1 MWPAQYGCGCAG
13 CQRERPPRARLRE
26 ARIDRRRGGWSRCS
40 GASTKNV
47 PFGGEGSMTVIR
59 NALKASLAGMLFAGL
74 LSSAAAAQDKPAELK
89 IAITTFLSGPASVF
103 GVPGK
108 NAAEMIAED
117 INKKG
122 GILGVP
128 VKLSFIDEGAGGEAL
143 VSNYRRV
150 VQDEKVD
157 VTFASIS
164 SGSCNQ
170 LVPLAEDLNVLNLMW
185 DCGASSIL
193 EAKKYRYSFRTQANA
208 TQEMMAVLIYLL
220 KKKPDFKTIAVVNR
234 DYAWGRESW
243 EIFSTAL
250 KQLKP
255 DVQVVGE
262 FFPKFGAP
270 DYSTEVSRLLALR
283 PDVVL
288 TTSWGGDLDTLVRQ
302 AGQRGLLQQSTFVL
316 GIGESSIQRL
326 GKDLPEG
333 LIVGARGDHW
343 FLHPEKKND
352 SAFKAFAEA
361 FKAKTGAWPIYPVYH
376 MAQAF
381 TALQT
386 AYDKAI
392 KANGGNWPTREQ
404 VVDATAGTEFAT
416 GFGRPITIR
425 PEDNQGLEAQLVGVT
440 KSFPGYDFKLLDNMM
455 IFDPKVITN
464 PAGVRSVDW
473 LKTLKPE
480 FVNMDVPTFKQ

>member
-1 MWPAQYGCGCAG
+1 MTF
-13 CQRERPPRARLRE
+13 ARRTLLGVLTT
-26 ARIDRRRGGWSRCS
+26 A
-40 GASTKNV
+40 A
-47 PFGGEGSMTVIR
+47 
-59 NALKASLAGMLFAGL
+59 LAGVAA
-74 LSSAAAAQDKPAELK
+74 SSAAAQDKPAEIK

-122 GILGVP
+122 GIGGVP

-170 LVPLAEDLNVLNLMW
+170 LVPLAEDLKVMNFMW
-185 DCGASSIL
+185 DCGAASIL
-193 EAKKYRYSFRTQANA
+193 ETKKYRYSFRTQANA

-220 KKKPDFKTIAVVNR
+220 KKKPDFKTIAVVNQ

-255 DVQVVGE
+255 DVQIVGE

-288 TTSWGGDLDTLVRQ
+288 TTAWGGDLDTLVRQ

-343 FLHPEKKND
+343 FLHPEKKNEL
-352 SAFKAFAEA
+352 AFKAFADA

-381 TALQT
+381 KALQT
-386 AYDKAI
+386 
-392 KANGGNWPTREQ
+392 
-404 VVDATAGTEFAT
+404 
-416 GFGRPITIR
+416 
-425 PEDNQGLEAQLVGVT
+425 
-440 KSFPGYDFKLLDNMM
+440 GY
-455 IFDPKVITN
+455 
-464 PAGVRSVDW
+464 
-473 LKTLKPE
+473 
-480 FVNMDVPTFKQ
+480 

>member
-1 MWPAQYGCGCAG
+1 
-13 CQRERPPRARLRE
+13 
-26 ARIDRRRGGWSRCS
+26 
-40 GASTKNV
+40 
-47 PFGGEGSMTVIR
+47 
-59 NALKASLAGMLFAGL
+59 
-74 LSSAAAAQDKPAELK
+74 
-89 IAITTFLSGPASVF
+89 
-103 GVPGK
+103 
-108 NAAEMIAED
+108 
-117 INKKG
+117 
-122 GILGVP
+122 
-128 VKLSFIDEGAGGEAL
+128 L
-143 VSNYRRV
+143 VSNCRRM

-170 LVPLAEDLNVLNLMW
+170 LVPVAEDLKVMNFMW
-185 DCGASSIL
+185 DCGAASIL
-193 EAKKYRYSFRTQANA
+193 ETKKYRYNFRTQANG
-208 TQEMMAVLIYLL
+208 TPEMLAVLVYLL
-220 KKKPDFKTIAVVNR
+220 KTKPDFKTIAVVNQ

-250 KQLKP
+250 KALKP
-255 DVQVVGE
+255 DVQVLAE
-262 FFPKFGAP
+262 LFPKFGAP

-352 SAFKAFAEA
+352 PAFKAFAEA

-381 TALQT
+381 TALQA

-404 VVDATAGTEFAT
+404 VVDATSGTEFAT
-416 GFGRPITIR
+416 GFGRPITLR

-464 PAGVRSVDW
+464 PAGVRSVEW

-480 FVNMDVPTFKQ
+480 FVKMDVPTFKQ

>member
-1 MWPAQYGCGCAG
+1 MYY
-13 CQRERPPRARLRE
+13 
-26 ARIDRRRGGWSRCS
+26 
-40 GASTKNV
+40 
-47 PFGGEGSMTVIR
+47 
-59 NALKASLAGMLFAGL
+59 LKAVVAAGIAIATFTGAALAQG
-74 LSSAAAAQDKPAELK
+74 KPQEIK
-89 IAITTFLSGPASVF
+89 IGITTFLSGPASVF
-103 GVPGK
+103 GVPAK
-108 NAAEMIAED
+108 AAAEMIAED
-117 INKKG
+117 LNKKG
-122 GILGVP
+122 GIGGVP

-143 VSNYRRV
+143 VSNYRRM

-157 VTFASIS
+157 ATFASIS

-170 LVPLAEDLNVLNLMW
+170 LVPVAEDLKVMNFMW
-185 DCGASSIL
+185 DCGAASIL
-193 EAKKYRYSFRTQANA
+193 ETKKYRYNFRTQANG
-208 TQEMMAVLIYLL
+208 TPEMLAVLVYLL
-220 KKKPDFKTIAVVNR
+220 KTKPDFKTIAVVNQ

-250 KQLKP
+250 KAMKP
-255 DVQVVGE
+255 DVQVVAE
-262 FFPKFGAP
+262 LFPKFGAP

-352 SAFKAFAEA
+352 PAFKAFAEA

-381 TALQT
+381 TAL
-386 AYDKAI
+386 AD
-392 KANGGNWPTREQ
+392 R
-404 VVDATAGTEFAT
+404 
-416 GFGRPITIR
+416 
-425 PEDNQGLEAQLVGVT
+425 L
-440 KSFPGYDFKLLDNMM
+440 
-455 IFDPKVITN
+455 
-464 PAGVRSVDW
+464 
-473 LKTLKPE
+473 
-480 FVNMDVPTFKQ
+480 

>member
-1 MWPAQYGCGCAG
+1 MQ
-13 CQRERPPRARLRE
+13 
-26 ARIDRRRGGWSRCS
+26 
-40 GASTKNV
+40 
-47 PFGGEGSMTVIR
+47 F
-59 NALKASLAGMLFAGL
+59 LKAAVAAGLIVASFTGPSLA
-74 LSSAAAAQDKPAELK
+74 QNKPSELK
-89 IAITTFLSGPASVF
+89 IGITTFLSGPASVF
-103 GVPGK
+103 GVPAK
-108 NAAEMIAED
+108 AAAEMIAED
-117 INKKG
+117 LNKKG
-122 GILGVP
+122 GIGGVP

-157 VTFASIS
+157 ATFASIS
-164 SGSCNQ
+164 SGSCTQ
-170 LVPLAEDLNVLNLMW
+170 LVPVAEDLKVMNFMW
-185 DCGASSIL
+185 DCGAASIL
-193 EAKKYRYSFRTQANA
+193 ETKKYRYNFRTQANG
-208 TQEMMAVLIYLL
+208 TPEMLAVLLYLL
-220 KKKPDFKTIAVVNR
+220 KTKPDFKTIAVVNQ

-250 KQLKP
+250 KAMKP
-255 DVQVVGE
+255 DVQVVAE
-262 FFPKFGAP
+262 LFPKFGAP

-352 SAFKAFAEA
+352 AAFKAFNEA

-381 TALQT
+381 KALQT

-392 KANGGNWPTREQ
+392 KSSGGNWPTREQ
-404 VVDATAGTEFAT
+404 VVDATAGIEFAT
-416 GFGRPITIR
+416 GFGRPITLR

-440 KSFPGYDFKLLDNMM
+440 KSVPGYDFKLLDNMM
-455 IFDPKVITN
+455 IFDPKMITN
-464 PAGVRSVDW
+464 PAGVRSVEW
-473 LKTLKPE
+473 LKTLKPD
-480 FVNMDVPTFKQ
+480 FVKMDVPTFKAQ